1 MTTNIPSVKDTW
13 FQHKVLTKI
22 HGKPVYESLQ
32 NVLIELKANASS
44 VPSTLGGGQHGHL
57 GLLLSTA
64 RYLTVP
70 LAFPWITPGNPG
82 PFAPP
87 DAGTGPQIE
96 AARDVWRG
104 LKQAFDICQATDK
117 ALVAQ
122 LVDAIDPIYL
132 RAMLNRATGQYSGS
146 IRAIVQQLFQTYGKV
161 TPQQVKSKEMELYA
175 MHFDISEPVDT
186 VFNCIDDLA
195 DLAGHAM
202 TPSPLSEQ
210 QITTTPI
217 VRPNTAGP
225 MVRAPMNRP
234 PVVLQLKGTRLP
246 PLSPIC

>member
-1 MTTNIPSVKDTW
+1 
-13 FQHKVLTKI
+13 VLTKI

-57 GLLLSTA
+57 GLLLSTV

-70 LAFPWITPGNPG
+70 LAVPWVTPGNPG
-82 PFAPP
+82 LFAPP

-122 LVDAIDPIYL
+122 LVEAIDPISL
-132 RAMLNRATGQYSGS
+132 KLLTLSTSG
-146 IRAIVQQLFQTYGKV
+146 
-161 TPQQVKSKEMELYA
+161 P
-175 MHFDISEPVDT
+175 
-186 VFNCIDDLA
+186 C
-195 DLAGHAM
+195 
-202 TPSPLSEQ
+202 
-210 QITTTPI
+210 
-217 VRPNTAGP
+217 
-225 MVRAPMNRP
+225 
-234 PVVLQLKGTRLP
+234 
-246 PLSPIC
+246 